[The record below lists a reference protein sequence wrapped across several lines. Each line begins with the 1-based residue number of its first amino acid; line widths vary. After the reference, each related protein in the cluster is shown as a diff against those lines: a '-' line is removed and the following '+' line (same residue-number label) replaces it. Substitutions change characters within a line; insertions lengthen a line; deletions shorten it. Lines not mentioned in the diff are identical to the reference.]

1 MTGNKIEYELND
13 QAREKMKLKKMGARN
28 SNYGKPRA
36 EIVKQKIS
44 QAQKNAW
51 QRRKVTSQCKD
62 KEHCNDWTMYQFQN
76 EVIALAR
83 RIDDNK
89 HKTVVLNEE
98 AFDEF
103 LLYLHE
109 EVIKSRSKKCTY

>member
-1 MTGNKIEYELND
+1 MVYNKIEYELDD

-28 SNYGKPRA
+28 PTYGKPRA

-51 QRRKVTSQCKD
+51 QRRKATSQCKD
-62 KEHCNDWTMYQFQN
+62 KEHRNDWTMFQFQN
-76 EVIALAR
+76 EAIVSAR
-83 RIDDNK
+83 KIGDNK

-98 AFDEF
+98 TFNEF

-109 EVIKSRSKKCTY
+109 EVIKNRSKMY